1 MAFQLVALTF
11 IRSHVATARILWI
24 GAWHTTLIRLQQM
37 TVAVGTATRVASI
50 NRWAAGEK
58 SLRLCRAAVVLQG
71 AQHRVDVVHIA
82 GAIEF
87 AAAIAAEI
95 VAIRGHCAGAVA
107 SRIIRN
113 NAVLQRRCAAVN
125 DTVSKISANGA
136 AIHSQGPRDDATRVA
151 ARFQTAVG
159 AISGDGAVVQR
170 QCAAGGVECPANTHL
185 AGGATAACSADA
197 IAGESTVLNH
207 QQRAHVVDA
216 TAKSRASSFATS
228 ARIISADD
236 AVADGQRARIVNA
249 PT

>member
-1 MAFQLVALTF
+1 M
-11 IRSHVATARILWI
+11 I
-24 GAWHTTLIRLQQM
+24 GPQQM
-37 TVAVGTATRVASI
+37 TLTVSATTWVARVDRRAFGEQRHGLGWAT
-50 NRWAAGEK
+50 
-58 SLRLCRAAVVLQG
+58 VVLQRAEQG
-71 AQHRVDVVHIA
+71 IGVVHIA

-170 QCAAGGVECPANTHL
+170 HYAAQIAEECAPNTHL
-185 AGGATAACSADA
+185 AGGAAAACGADA
-197 IAGESTVLNH
+197 IAGESTVANH
-207 QQRAHVVDA
+207 YRAPVVDA
-216 TAKSRASSFATS
+216 AAKSRASFFATS
-228 ARIISADD
+228 ARDISADD
-236 AVADGQRARIVNA
+236 AVADDQRAGIVDA